1 MYLTRNERWMSPLF
15 LVGESYGTTRA
26 AGLSGHLAENGIAFN
41 GVILI
46 STILDFETAR
56 IGRTNELPYSLF
68 LPSFT
73 ATAWYHK
80 KLTDDLLQGG
90 LTKAIDEAGKWAEGE
105 YRAILDKGDQ
115 LTLAERTAAIKKLAR
130 YTGLSERFLDLNN
143 LRVSESQFG
152 RELLR
157 DQHRGVGRYDSRYLG
172 ITENPGTISTEF
184 DPSYAAVQPAY
195 TSNFNYYVRNELGF
209 KTDAPYHVLG
219 GGRIGQWD
227 WGVQGGGY
235 PETSSTLRQAMAKNP
250 HMKVWIAAGYYDLAT
265 PFAAVDYTISHMR
278 LGGKPLSENIAI
290 TTYEAGHMMYL
301 HKQSLEKLKLDAAKF
316 VDDSDGL

>member
-1 MYLTRNERWMSPLF
+1 
-15 LVGESYGTTRA
+15 VGESYGTTRA
-26 AGLSGHLAENGIAFN
+26 AGLSGHLADKGIALN

-46 STILDFETAR
+46 SSILDFETAR

-80 KLTDDLLQGG
+80 KLPEDLQRLG
-90 LTKAIDEAGKWAEGE
+90 LTKAIEEAGRWAEGD

-115 LTLAERTAAIKKLAR
+115 LSPDERAEAVKRLAR

-157 DQHRGVGRYDSRYLG
+157 NERRSVGRYDSRYVA
-172 ITENPGTISTEF
+172 IIENAGTPFTEF
-184 DPSYAAVQPAY
+184 DPSYAAVLPAY
-195 TSNFNYYVRNELGF
+195 TSMFNQYVRTELGYR
-209 KTDAPYHVLG
+209 TDTTYHVLG
-219 GGRIGQWD
+219 SPNFGTWD
-227 WGVQGGGY
+227 WGLPGGGF
-235 PETSSTLRQAMAKNP
+235 PETSAALRQAMAKNP
-250 HMKVWIAAGYYDLAT
+250 HMKVLIAAGYYDLAT
-265 PFAAVDYTISHMR
+265 PFSAVGYTIAHMR
-278 LGGKPLSENIAI
+278 LGGKPLLSNISI

-301 HKQSLEKLKLDAAKF
+301 HKPSLEKLKRDAAMF
-316 VDDSDGL
+316 VDGTH